1 MLTLKLKAGDSL
13 QIGDSIRLTVKE
25 DSTKGRMT
33 VGIDA
38 PREVNIARIPIA
50 AKAKADHNI

>member
-13 QIGDSIRLTVKE
+13 QIGDWIRLTVKE
-25 DSTKGRMT
+25 DSTKGRLT

-38 PREVNIARIPIA
+38 PREVNIARIPLT
-50 AKAKADHNI
+50 AKGKPQHNI

>member
-38 PREVNIARIPIA
+38 PREVNIARIPIG
-50 AKAKADHNI
+50 AKAKTDHNI

>member
-25 DSTKGRMT
+25 DSTKGRVT

-38 PREVNIARIPIA
+38 PRDVNIARISVA
-50 AKAKADHNI
+50 GKSRQDHNI